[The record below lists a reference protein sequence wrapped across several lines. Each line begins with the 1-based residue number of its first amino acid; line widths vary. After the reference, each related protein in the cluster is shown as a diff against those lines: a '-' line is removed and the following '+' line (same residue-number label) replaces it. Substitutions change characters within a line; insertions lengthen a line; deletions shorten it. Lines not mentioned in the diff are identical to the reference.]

1 MGFWNKGSFGLLMC
15 LLMLCLGQSQ
25 AGAQSQETQQL
36 LLNLEKLSQLKNI
49 LRDMKRGY
57 EIVSKGYSTVRDIA
71 KGNFSLHEVF
81 LDGLLAVS
89 PVVKKYHKV
98 AGIISR
104 QKQLIGSYG
113 SVFRGL
119 DGRLDPLQ
127 LDYVQGV
134 YGQLV
139 DRSLDDLEELAMIIT
154 ASKLRMNEAERL
166 AAIDRIFEASE
177 QKLMFLQDLSAKAM
191 AIASHRGKEKADLE
205 ALGGLYR

>member
-15 LLMLCLGQSQ
+15 LVILCLGPSQ
-25 AGAQSQETQQL
+25 AVAQSQETQQL
-36 LLNLEKLSQLKNI
+36 LLNIEKLSQLKNI

-57 EIVSKGYSTVRDIA
+57 EIVSRGYSTVRDIA

-154 ASKLRMNEAERL
+154 ASKLRMNDAERL

-191 AIASHRGKEKADLE
+191 AIASYRGKENADLE